1 MQSREMVKHLH
12 AAYEAIYRLF
22 TDWHK
27 DLIKHRHVGPKVLE
41 EHITSQLP
49 IRPNFH
55 SKIREISPREKT
67 HVALQTTLVQ
77 KLVQFGIGMPTDE
90 RSNSRARTS
99 ANQLERHG
107 QSAPRVKNSRKNP
120 LIGSKE
126 PSQRQSLGGEK

>member
-1 MQSREMVKHLH
+1 MVKHLH

-27 DLIKHRHVGPKVLE
+27 DLIKQRHVGPKVLE

-99 ANQLERHG
+99 AN
-107 QSAPRVKNSRKNP
+107 
-120 LIGSKE
+120 
-126 PSQRQSLGGEK
+126 